1 MSAANPETTPRRA
14 RQPFAATVQLVL
26 IVLLLVSFV
35 LIAQQFSKPV
45 YALGMNALILFTLLQ
60 IAFGNIP
67 PHFNFRQSLLGV
79 IIAALIIGGIVVLS
93 IYLVPSLLML
103 GR

>member
-1 MSAANPETTPRRA
+1 MSATAPETTPQRP

-26 IVLLLVSFV
+26 IVLLLASFV
-35 LIAQQFSKPV
+35 LIAQQFNKSV
-45 YALGMNALILFTLLQ
+45 YALGMNALIFLTLLQ

-67 PHFNFRQSLLGV
+67 AHFNFRQSLVGV
-79 IIAALIIGGIVVLS
+79 VIAALIIGGIVILS

>member
-1 MSAANPETTPRRA
+1 MSASNPETAPQRP
-14 RQPFAATVQLVL
+14 RQPFAATAQLVL
-26 IVLLLVSFV
+26 IVLLLASFV
-35 LIAQQFSKPV
+35 LIAQQFSKDI
-45 YALGMNALILFTLLQ
+45 YALGMNALIFFTLLQ

-67 PHFNFRQSLLGV
+67 SHFNLRQSVLGV
-79 IIAALIIGGIVVLS
+79 VVAALIIGGIVILS

>member
-1 MSAANPETTPRRA
+1 MSVSNPETTPQRQ
-14 RQPFAATVQLVL
+14 RQPFAATAQLVL

-35 LIAQQFSKPV
+35 LIAQQFNKSI
-45 YALGMNALILFTLLQ
+45 YALGMNALIFFTLLQ

-67 PHFNFRQSLLGV
+67 SHFNFRQSMAGLAV
-79 IIAALIIGGIVVLS
+79 AALIIGGIVILS